1 MTRSWLLS
9 VTQSRPVA
17 PHSRLKHFPK
27 AGVQYRRSGRPKVAT
42 VAPAITLF
50 RTPQKNRVRQRTDIA
65 ATAEDYQRHLSR
77 YPRQG
82 FAKEMHMNRI
92 VYIVGFVVIVIFL
105 LGFFGLR

>member
-1 MTRSWLLS
+1 
-9 VTQSRPVA
+9 
-17 PHSRLKHFPK
+17 
-27 AGVQYRRSGRPKVAT
+27 
-42 VAPAITLF
+42 
-50 RTPQKNRVRQRTDIA
+50 VRQRTDIA
-65 ATAEDYQRHLSR
+65 ATAEDHQRHLSR